1 MEETEQQRKTRL
13 ASLLKDKLNMNRFHR
28 QTKKT
33 KQNVMDKSL
42 EKLGIDKDKLSK
54 DLEEVKKQGGLE
66 FTVKN

>member
-1 MEETEQQRKTRL
+1 
-13 ASLLKDKLNMNRFHR
+13 
-28 QTKKT
+28 
-33 KQNVMDKSL
+33 MDKSL